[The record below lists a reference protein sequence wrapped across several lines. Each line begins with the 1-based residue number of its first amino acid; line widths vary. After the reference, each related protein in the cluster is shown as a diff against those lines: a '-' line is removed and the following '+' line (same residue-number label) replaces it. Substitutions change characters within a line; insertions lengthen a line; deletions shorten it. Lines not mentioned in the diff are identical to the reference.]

1 MSGRVMHFELPTDDL
16 GRASTFYG
24 EIFGWT
30 VMPQGEDSAMVGTT
44 PSDQNGQPTE
54 PGGINGGLAARGG
67 AITAPLVT
75 VHVADIEESLQQ
87 IEQAGGKRVQE
98 KEPVGDFGFVA
109 YFADPEGNT
118 VGLWQFA

>member
-16 GRASTFYG
+16 GRAGKFYE
-24 EIFGWT
+24 EIFGWSVT
-30 VMPQGEDSAMVGTT
+30 PQGESAARVGTV
-44 PSDQNGQPTE
+44 PSDEYGQPTE

-67 AITAPLVT
+67 AITSALVT
-75 VHVADIEESLQQ
+75 VHVTDIEDSLRRV
-87 IEQAGGKRVQE
+87 EQAGGKQVQG

-109 YFADPEGNT
+109 YISDPEGNT